1 MFAFS
6 IKKMVKSIGVGAL
19 LVLISI
25 YITGCANII
34 PPGGGPRD
42 SLPPK
47 LVVALPKDS
56 ATNVRTK
63 NFLLSFDEY
72 VTLQGVQ
79 ENLIVSPTVKNT
91 PILDYKLKNVTIK
104 FKDSLEENT
113 TYTLD
118 FGKAVV
124 DVNESNM
131 AKGFRYI
138 FSTGDKI
145 DNGSYNGRVIIAAS
159 GKVDST
165 LIVVLHNNL
174 NDTSVY
180 KNMPRYYTRVDG
192 KGDFRFTNLAPGK
205 YAAYIIP
212 TNFSK
217 KYDDSTNYF
226 GFLNEHV
233 LVGEKTKLDTIY
245 AFEEFKKVEK
255 KINTATNTKDPNTK
269 DSNTKDGKEDKRLKY
284 NAAFNNGEQDLLGPL
299 ELTFAKKISIKDSA
313 AIKLVDTNFI
323 SKEGYSLTLD
333 SNGTKLSIAYN
344 WPAAKPF
351 KLLFPKG
358 SVIDSIGNTTA
369 KSDTLSF
376 YTKKE
381 IDYGLIKFKFPN
393 IDTTRHPVL
402 QIIERD
408 QVINSYPLSR
418 NQLIIQRY
426 KPGSYELRILFD
438 ANKNGIWDTGS
449 FKINKRQPEI
459 VIEIPKP
466 ISVRNNWENEI
477 TVTW

>member
-1 MFAFS
+1 MFALS
-6 IKKMVKSIGVGAL
+6 IHKMFKPIGTVVFF
-19 LVLISI
+19 VLISM

-47 LVVALPKDS
+47 LIVALPKDS

-72 VTLQGVQ
+72 VTLQSLQ

-91 PILDYKLKNVTIK
+91 PIIDYKLKNVTIK

-118 FGKAVV
+118 FGKAIV

-138 FSTGDKI
+138 FSTGNNI
-145 DNGSYNGRVIIAAS
+145 DNGNYNGHVKIAPT

-174 NDTSVY
+174 NDTSIY
-180 KNMPRYYTRVDG
+180 NNTPRYYTRVDG
-192 KGDFRFTNLAPGK
+192 KGNFSFKNLAPGK
-205 YAAYIIP
+205 YAAYVIP
-212 TNFSK
+212 TNFSR

-226 GFLNEHV
+226 GFLNAPV
-233 LVGEKTKLDTIY
+233 LVSEKTKSDTMY
-245 AFEEFKKVEK
+245 AFEEFKKIEK
-255 KINTATNTKDPNTK
+255 KIYAAASSK
-269 DSNTKDGKEDKRLKY
+269 DSKEDKRLKY
-284 NAAFNNGEQDLLGPL
+284 NASFNNGEQDLLGPL
-299 ELTFAKKISIKDSA
+299 ELSFAKKITIKDTAS
-313 AIKLVDTNFI
+313 IRLVDTSFV
-323 SKEGYSLTLD
+323 SKEGYTVTLD
-333 SNGTKLSIAYN
+333 SSALKLSIGYN
-344 WPAAKPF
+344 WPAGEPF
-351 KLLFPKG
+351 KLLLTKG
-358 SVIDSIGNTTA
+358 AVTDSLGNATA

-381 IDYGLIKFKFPN
+381 VDYGLIKFKFSN
-393 IDTTRHPVL
+393 IDTSLHPVL
-402 QIIERD
+402 QIIERNE
-408 QVINSYPLSR
+408 VINSYALTS
-418 NQLIIQRY
+418 NQLVIKRY

-438 ANKNGIWDTGS
+438 TNKNGVWDTGS
-449 FKINKRQPEI
+449 FKLNKRQPEI

-466 ISVRNNWENEI
+466 ISVRNNWDNEI

>member
-1 MFAFS
+1 MF
-6 IKKMVKSIGVGAL
+6 KPIGTVVFF
-19 LVLISI
+19 VLISM

-47 LVVALPKDS
+47 LIVALPKDS

-72 VTLQGVQ
+72 VTLQGLQ

-91 PILDYKLKNVTIK
+91 PIIDYKLKNVTIK

-118 FGKAVV
+118 FGKALV

-138 FSTGDKI
+138 FSTGNNI
-145 DNGSYNGRVIIAAS
+145 DNGNYNGHVKIAAT

-174 NDTSVY
+174 NDTSIY
-180 KNMPRYYTRVDG
+180 NNTPRYYTRVDG
-192 KGDFRFTNLAPGK
+192 KGNFSFKNLAPGK
-205 YAAYIIP
+205 YAAYVIP
-212 TNFSK
+212 TNFSR

-226 GFLNEHV
+226 GFLNAPV
-233 LVGEKTKLDTIY
+233 LVSEKTKSDTMY
-245 AFEEFKKVEK
+245 AFEEFKKIEK
-255 KINTATNTKDPNTK
+255 KIYAAASSK
-269 DSNTKDGKEDKRLKY
+269 DSKEDKRLKY
-284 NAAFNNGEQDLLGPL
+284 NASFNNGEQDLLGPL
-299 ELTFAKKISIKDSA
+299 ELSFAKKITIKDTAS
-313 AIKLVDTNFI
+313 IRLVDTSFVR
-323 SKEGYSLTLD
+323 KEGYTVTLD
-333 SNGTKLSIAYN
+333 SSALKLSIGYN
-344 WPAAKPF
+344 WPAGEPF
-351 KLLFPKG
+351 KLVLTKG
-358 SVIDSIGNTTA
+358 AVTDSLGNATA

-381 IDYGLIKFKFPN
+381 VDYGLIKFKFSN
-393 IDTTRHPVL
+393 IDTSLHPVL
-402 QIIERD
+402 QIIERNEI
-408 QVINSYPLSR
+408 INSYPLSS
-418 NQLIIQRY
+418 NQLLIKRY
-426 KPGSYELRILFD
+426 KPGSYELSILFD
-438 ANKNGIWDTGS
+438 TNKNGIWDTGS
-449 FKINKRQPEI
+449 FKVNKRQPEI

-466 ISVRNNWENEI
+466 ISVRNNWDNEI

>member
-1 MFAFS
+1 MF
-6 IKKMVKSIGVGAL
+6 KPIGTVVFF
-19 LVLISI
+19 VLISM

-47 LVVALPKDS
+47 LIVALPKDS

-72 VTLQGVQ
+72 VTLQGLQ

-91 PILDYKLKNVTIK
+91 PIIDYKLKNVTIK

-118 FGKAVV
+118 FGKAIV

-138 FSTGDKI
+138 FSTGNNI
-145 DNGSYNGRVIIAAS
+145 DNGNYNGHVKIAAT

-174 NDTSVY
+174 NDTSIY
-180 KNMPRYYTRVDG
+180 NNTPRYYTRVDG
-192 KGDFRFTNLAPGK
+192 KGNFSFKNLAPGK
-205 YAAYIIP
+205 YAAYVIP
-212 TNFSK
+212 TNFSR

-226 GFLNEHV
+226 GFLNTPV
-233 LVGEKTKLDTIY
+233 LVSEKTKSDTMY
-245 AFEEFKKVEK
+245 AFEEFKKIEK
-255 KINTATNTKDPNTK
+255 KIYAAASSK
-269 DSNTKDGKEDKRLKY
+269 DSKEDKRLKY
-284 NAAFNNGEQDLLGPL
+284 NASFNNGEQDLLGPL
-299 ELTFAKKISIKDSA
+299 ELSFAKKITIKDTAS
-313 AIKLVDTNFI
+313 IRLVDTSFVR
-323 SKEGYSLTLD
+323 KEGYTVTLD
-333 SNGTKLSIAYN
+333 SSALKLSIGYN
-344 WPAAKPF
+344 WPAGEPF
-351 KLLFPKG
+351 KLVLTKG
-358 SVIDSIGNTTA
+358 AVTDSLGNATA

-381 IDYGLIKFKFPN
+381 VDYGLIKFKFSN
-393 IDTTRHPVL
+393 IDTSLHPVL
-402 QIIERD
+402 QIIERNEI
-408 QVINSYPLSR
+408 INSYPLSS
-418 NQLIIQRY
+418 NQLLIKRY
-426 KPGSYELRILFD
+426 KPGSYELSILFD
-438 ANKNGIWDTGS
+438 TNKNGIWDTGS
-449 FKINKRQPEI
+449 FKVNKRQPEI

-466 ISVRNNWENEI
+466 ISVRNNWDNEI

>member
-1 MFAFS
+1 MF
-6 IKKMVKSIGVGAL
+6 KPIGTVVFF
-19 LVLISI
+19 VLISM

-47 LVVALPKDS
+47 LIVALPKDS

-72 VTLQGVQ
+72 VTLQGLQ

-91 PILDYKLKNVTIK
+91 PIIDYKLKNVTIK

-118 FGKAVV
+118 FGKALV

-138 FSTGDKI
+138 FSTGNNI
-145 DNGSYNGRVIIAAS
+145 DNGNYNGHVKIAAT

-174 NDTSVY
+174 NDTSIY
-180 KNMPRYYTRVDG
+180 NNTPRYYTRLDG
-192 KGDFRFTNLAPGK
+192 KGNFSFKNLAPGK
-205 YAAYIIP
+205 YAAYVIP
-212 TNFSK
+212 TNFSR

-226 GFLNEHV
+226 GFLNAPV
-233 LVGEKTKLDTIY
+233 LVSEKTKSDTMY
-245 AFEEFKKVEK
+245 AFEEFKKIEK
-255 KINTATNTKDPNTK
+255 KIYAAASSK
-269 DSNTKDGKEDKRLKY
+269 DSKEDKRLKY
-284 NAAFNNGEQDLLGPL
+284 NASFNNGEQDLLGPL
-299 ELTFAKKISIKDSA
+299 ELSFAKKITIKDTAS
-313 AIKLVDTNFI
+313 IRLVDTSFVR
-323 SKEGYSLTLD
+323 KEGYTVTLD
-333 SNGTKLSIAYN
+333 SSALKLSIGYN
-344 WPAAKPF
+344 WPAGEPF
-351 KLLFPKG
+351 KLVLTKG
-358 SVIDSIGNTTA
+358 AVTDSLGNATA

-381 IDYGLIKFKFPN
+381 VDYGLIKFKFSN
-393 IDTTRHPVL
+393 IDTSLHPVL
-402 QIIERD
+402 QIIERNEI
-408 QVINSYPLSR
+408 INSYPLSS
-418 NQLIIQRY
+418 NQLLIKRY
-426 KPGSYELRILFD
+426 KPGSYELSILFD
-438 ANKNGIWDTGS
+438 TNKNGIWDTGS
-449 FKINKRQPEI
+449 FKVNKRQPEI

-466 ISVRNNWENEI
+466 ISVRNNWDNEI

>member
-1 MFAFS
+1 MF
-6 IKKMVKSIGVGAL
+6 KPIGIVVFF
-19 LVLISI
+19 VLISM

-47 LVVALPKDS
+47 LIVALPKDS

-72 VTLQGVQ
+72 VTLQGLQ

-91 PILDYKLKNVTIK
+91 PIIDYKLKNVTIK

-118 FGKAVV
+118 FGKAIV

-138 FSTGDKI
+138 FSTGNNI
-145 DNGSYNGRVIIAAS
+145 DNGNYNGHVKIAAT

-174 NDTSVY
+174 NDTSIY
-180 KNMPRYYTRVDG
+180 NNTPRYYTRVDG
-192 KGDFRFTNLAPGK
+192 KGNFSFKNLAPGK
-205 YAAYIIP
+205 YAAYVIP
-212 TNFSK
+212 TNFSR

-226 GFLNEHV
+226 GFLNAPV
-233 LVGEKTKLDTIY
+233 LASEKIKSDTIY
-245 AFEEFKKVEK
+245 AFEAFKKVEK
-255 KINTATNTKDPNTK
+255 KIYAAASSK
-269 DSNTKDGKEDKRLKY
+269 DSKEDKRLKY
-284 NAAFNNGEQDLLGPL
+284 NASFNNGEQDLLGPL
-299 ELTFAKKISIKDSA
+299 ELSFAKKITIKDTAS
-313 AIKLVDTNFI
+313 IRLVDTSFV
-323 SKEGYSLTLD
+323 SKEGYTVTLD
-333 SNGTKLSIAYN
+333 SSALKLSIGYN
-344 WPAAKPF
+344 WPAGEPF
-351 KLLFPKG
+351 KLLLPKG
-358 SVIDSIGNTTA
+358 AVTDSLGNATA

-381 IDYGLIKFKFPN
+381 VDYGLIKFKFPN
-393 IDTTRHPVL
+393 IDTSLHPVL
-402 QIIERD
+402 QIIERNEI
-408 QVINSYPLSR
+408 INSYPLLS
-418 NQLIIQRY
+418 NQLLIKRY
-426 KPGSYELRILFD
+426 KPGSYELSILFD
-438 ANKNGIWDTGS
+438 TNKNGIWDTGS
-449 FKINKRQPEI
+449 FKFNKRQPEI

-466 ISVRNNWENEI
+466 ISVRNNWDNEI

>member
-1 MFAFS
+1 MFAVS
-6 IKKMVKSIGVGAL
+6 IQKMFKSVGAVAL
-19 LVLISI
+19 MLLISL
-25 YITGCANII
+25 YLTGCANII

-63 NFLLSFDEY
+63 NFMLSFDEY
-72 VTLQGVQ
+72 VTLQGIQ

-91 PILDYKLKNVTIK
+91 PIIDYKLKNVTIK

-138 FSTGDKI
+138 FSTGSTI
-145 DNGSYNGRVIIAAS
+145 DNGNYNGHVIVAAT

-174 NDTSVY
+174 NDTSIY
-180 KNMPRYYTRVDG
+180 KNTPRYYTRVDG
-192 KGDFRFTNLAPGK
+192 KGNFSFRNLAPGR
-205 YAAYIIP
+205 YAAYVIP
-212 TNFSK
+212 TNFSR

-226 GFLNEHV
+226 GFLNEQV
-233 LVGEKTKLDTIY
+233 VVSEKTKPDTIY
-245 AFEEFKKVEK
+245 AFEAFKKIEK
-255 KINTATNTKDPNTK
+255 KIYATTNTKDA
-269 DSNTKDGKEDKRLKY
+269 KEDKRLKY
-284 NAAFNNGEQDLLGPL
+284 NVSFNNGEQDLLSPL
-299 ELTFAKKISIKDSA
+299 ELTFAKKVSIKDSA
-313 AIKLVDTNFI
+313 AIKLVDTSFVP
-323 SKEGYSLTLD
+323 KENYTLTLD
-333 SNGTKLSIAYN
+333 SAATKLSIGYN
-344 WPAAKPF
+344 WPAGEPF
-351 KLLFPKG
+351 KLLLTKG
-358 SVIDSIGNTTA
+358 FVADSLGNTTA

-381 IDYGLIKFKFPN
+381 ADYGLIKFKFPN

-402 QIIERD
+402 QIIERNE
-408 QVINSYPLSR
+408 VINSYALTS
-418 NQLIIQRY
+418 NQLLIKRY

-438 ANKNGIWDTGS
+438 TNKNGIWDTGS
-449 FKINKRQPEI
+449 FQVNKRQPEI

-466 ISVRNNWENEI
+466 ISVRNNWDNEI

>member
-1 MFAFS
+1 MF
-6 IKKMVKSIGVGAL
+6 KPIGTVVFF
-19 LVLISI
+19 VLISM

-47 LVVALPKDS
+47 LIVALPKDS

-72 VTLQGVQ
+72 VTLQGLQ

-91 PILDYKLKNVTIK
+91 PIIDYKLKNVTIK

-118 FGKAVV
+118 FGKALV

-138 FSTGDKI
+138 FSTGNNI
-145 DNGSYNGRVIIAAS
+145 DNGNYNGHVKIAAI

-174 NDTSVY
+174 NDTSIY
-180 KNMPRYYTRVDG
+180 NNTPRYYTRVDG
-192 KGDFRFTNLAPGK
+192 KGNFSFKNLAPGK
-205 YAAYIIP
+205 YAAYVIP
-212 TNFSK
+212 TNFSR

-226 GFLNEHV
+226 GFLNAPV
-233 LVGEKTKLDTIY
+233 LVSEKTKSDTMY
-245 AFEEFKKVEK
+245 AFEEFKKIEK
-255 KINTATNTKDPNTK
+255 KIYAAASSK
-269 DSNTKDGKEDKRLKY
+269 DSKEDKRLKY
-284 NAAFNNGEQDLLGPL
+284 NASFNNGEQDLLGPL
-299 ELTFAKKISIKDSA
+299 ELSFAKKITIKDTAS
-313 AIKLVDTNFI
+313 IRLVDTSFVR
-323 SKEGYSLTLD
+323 KEGYTVTLD
-333 SNGTKLSIAYN
+333 SSALKLSIGYN
-344 WPAAKPF
+344 WPAGEPF
-351 KLLFPKG
+351 KLVLTKG
-358 SVIDSIGNTTA
+358 AVTDSLGNATA

-381 IDYGLIKFKFPN
+381 VDYGLIKFKFSN
-393 IDTTRHPVL
+393 IDTSLHPVL
-402 QIIERD
+402 QIIERNEI
-408 QVINSYPLSR
+408 INSYPLSS
-418 NQLIIQRY
+418 NQLLIKRY
-426 KPGSYELRILFD
+426 KPGSYELSILFD
-438 ANKNGIWDTGS
+438 TNKNGIWDTGS
-449 FKINKRQPEI
+449 FKVNKRQPEI

-466 ISVRNNWENEI
+466 ISVRNNWDNEI

>member
-1 MFAFS
+1 MF
-6 IKKMVKSIGVGAL
+6 KPIGTVVFF
-19 LVLISI
+19 VLISM

-47 LVVALPKDS
+47 LIVALPKDS

-72 VTLQGVQ
+72 VTLQGLQ
-79 ENLIVSPTVKNT
+79 ENLIVSPTVKNM
-91 PILDYKLKNVTIK
+91 PIIDYKLKNVTIK

-118 FGKAVV
+118 FGKALV

-138 FSTGDKI
+138 FSTGNNI
-145 DNGSYNGRVIIAAS
+145 DNGNYNGHVKIAAT

-174 NDTSVY
+174 NDTSIY
-180 KNMPRYYTRVDG
+180 NNTPRYYTRVDG
-192 KGDFRFTNLAPGK
+192 KGNFSFKNLAPGK
-205 YAAYIIP
+205 YAAYVIP
-212 TNFSK
+212 TNFSR

-226 GFLNEHV
+226 GFLNAPV
-233 LVGEKTKLDTIY
+233 LVSEKTKSDTMY
-245 AFEEFKKVEK
+245 AFEEFKKIEK
-255 KINTATNTKDPNTK
+255 KIYAAASSK
-269 DSNTKDGKEDKRLKY
+269 DSKEDKRLKY
-284 NAAFNNGEQDLLGPL
+284 NASFNNGEQDLLGPL
-299 ELTFAKKISIKDSA
+299 ELSFAKKITIKDTAS
-313 AIKLVDTNFI
+313 IRLVDTSFVR
-323 SKEGYSLTLD
+323 KEGYTVTLD
-333 SNGTKLSIAYN
+333 SSALKLSIGYN
-344 WPAAKPF
+344 WPAGEPF
-351 KLLFPKG
+351 KLVLTKG
-358 SVIDSIGNTTA
+358 AVTDSLGNATA

-381 IDYGLIKFKFPN
+381 VDYGLIKFKFSN
-393 IDTTRHPVL
+393 IDTSLHPVL
-402 QIIERD
+402 QIIERNEI
-408 QVINSYPLSR
+408 INSYPLSS
-418 NQLIIQRY
+418 NQLLIKRY
-426 KPGSYELRILFD
+426 KPGSYELSILFD
-438 ANKNGIWDTGS
+438 TNKNGIWDTGS
-449 FKINKRQPEI
+449 FKVNKRQPEI

-466 ISVRNNWENEI
+466 ISVRNNWDNEI

>member
-42 SLPPK
+42 SLPPT

-63 NFLLSFDEY
+63 NFLLSFNEF
-72 VTLQGVQ
+72 VTLQGLQ
-79 ENLIVSPTVKNT
+79 ENLIVSPTVKNN
-91 PILDYKLKNVTIK
+91 PIIDYKLKNVTIK

-118 FGKAVV
+118 FGKALV
-124 DVNESNM
+124 DVNESNV

-138 FSTGDKI
+138 FSTGNTI
-145 DNGSYNGRVIIAAS
+145 DNGNYTGHVIVAAT

-180 KNMPRYYTRVDG
+180 KNTPRYYARVDG
-192 KGDFRFTNLAPGK
+192 KGNFSFRNLAPGK

-212 TNFSK
+212 TNFSR

-226 GFLNEHV
+226 GFLNAPV
-233 LVGEKTKLDTIY
+233 TVSEKTKADTIY
-245 AFEEFKKVEK
+245 AFEEFKKIEK
-255 KINTATNTKDPNTK
+255 KIYAAANTKDP
-269 DSNTKDGKEDKRLKY
+269 KEDKRLKY
-284 NAAFNNGEQDLLGPL
+284 NVAFNNGEQDLLTPL
-299 ELTFAKKISIKDSA
+299 EITFAKIVSIKDSA
-313 AIKLVDTNFI
+313 AIQLVDTNFVR
-323 SKEGYSLTLD
+323 KEGYSLSLD
-333 SNGTKLSIAYN
+333 SAATKLSIGNN
-344 WPAAKPF
+344 WPAGEPF
-351 KLLFPKG
+351 KLILTKG
-358 SVIDSIGNTTA
+358 FVADSLGNTTA

-381 IDYGLIKFKFPN
+381 NDYGLLKFKFPN

-408 QVINSYPLSR
+408 QVINSYPLSS
-418 NQLIIQRY
+418 NQLIVKRY

-449 FKINKRQPEI
+449 FKLNKRQPEI

-466 ISVRNNWENEI
+466 ISVRNNWDNEI

>member
-1 MFAFS
+1 MFALS
-6 IKKMVKSIGVGAL
+6 IKKMFKPIGIVVFF
-19 LVLISI
+19 VLISM

-47 LVVALPKDS
+47 LIVALPKDS

-72 VTLQGVQ
+72 VTLQGLQ

-91 PILDYKLKNVTIK
+91 PIIDYKLKNVTIK

-118 FGKAVV
+118 FGKAIV

-138 FSTGDKI
+138 FSTGNNI
-145 DNGSYNGRVIIAAS
+145 DNGNYNGHVKIAAT

-174 NDTSVY
+174 NDTSIY
-180 KNMPRYYTRVDG
+180 NNTPRYYTRVDG
-192 KGDFRFTNLAPGK
+192 KGNFSFKNLAPGK
-205 YAAYIIP
+205 YAAYVIP
-212 TNFSK
+212 TNFSR

-226 GFLNEHV
+226 GFLNAPV
-233 LVGEKTKLDTIY
+233 LASEKIKSDTIY

-255 KINTATNTKDPNTK
+255 KIYAAASSK
-269 DSNTKDGKEDKRLKY
+269 DSKEDKRLKY
-284 NAAFNNGEQDLLGPL
+284 NASFNNGEQDLLGPL
-299 ELTFAKKISIKDSA
+299 ELSFAKKIRIKDTAS
-313 AIKLVDTNFI
+313 IRLVDTSFV
-323 SKEGYSLTLD
+323 SKEGYTVTLD
-333 SNGTKLSIAYN
+333 SSALKLSVGYN
-344 WPAAKPF
+344 WPAGEPF
-351 KLLFPKG
+351 KLLLPKG
-358 SVIDSIGNTTA
+358 AVTDSLGNATA

-381 IDYGLIKFKFPN
+381 VDYGLIKFKFPN
-393 IDTTRHPVL
+393 IDTSLHPVL
-402 QIIERD
+402 QIIERNEI
-408 QVINSYPLSR
+408 INSYPLTS
-418 NQLIIQRY
+418 NQLLIKRY
-426 KPGSYELRILFD
+426 KPGSYELSILFD
-438 ANKNGIWDTGS
+438 SNKNGIWDTGS
-449 FKINKRQPEI
+449 FKVNKRQPEI

-466 ISVRNNWENEI
+466 ISVRNNWDNEI

>member
-1 MFAFS
+1 MFALS
-6 IKKMVKSIGVGAL
+6 IQKMLKPVGAL
-19 LVLISI
+19 ALTLLISI
-25 YITGCANII
+25 YLTGCANII
-34 PPGGGPRD
+34 PPGGGPKD

-47 LVVALPKDS
+47 LLVALPKDS

-72 VTLQGVQ
+72 VTLQGIQ

-91 PILDYKLKNVTIK
+91 PIIDYKLKNVTIK

-113 TYTLD
+113 TYVLD

-124 DVNESNM
+124 DVNESNI

-138 FSTGDKI
+138 FSTGNNI
-145 DNGSYNGRVIIAAS
+145 DNGNYGGHVILAAT

-174 NDTSVY
+174 SDTSVY
-180 KNMPRYYTRVDG
+180 KNTPRYYTRVDG
-192 KGDFRFTNLAPGK
+192 KGNFSFRNLAPGK
-205 YAAYIIP
+205 YAAYVIP
-212 TNFSK
+212 TNFSR

-226 GFLNEHV
+226 GFLNDQV
-233 LVGEKTKLDTIY
+233 VVTEKTKSDTIY
-245 AFEEFKKVEK
+245 AFEEFKKIEK
-255 KINTATNTKDPNTK
+255 KIFAAANTK
-269 DSNTKDGKEDKRLKY
+269 DSKEDKRLKY
-284 NAAFNNGEQDLLGPL
+284 NASFNNGEQDLLAPL
-299 ELTFAKKISIKDSA
+299 ELTFAKKIGIKDSA
-313 AIKLVDTNFI
+313 AIRLVDTNFVR
-323 SKEGYSLTLD
+323 KEGYSLALD
-333 SNGTKLSIAYN
+333 TAATKLSIGYN
-344 WPAAKPF
+344 WPAGEPF
-351 KLLFPKG
+351 KLILTKG
-358 SVIDSIGNTTA
+358 SVTDSLGNTTA

-381 IDYGLIKFKFPN
+381 VDYGLIKFKFPN

-408 QVINSYPLSR
+408 QIMNSYPLSS
-418 NQLIIQRY
+418 NQLVIKRY

-438 ANKNGIWDTGS
+438 TNKNGVWDTGS
-449 FKINKRQPEI
+449 FQANKRQPEI

-466 ISVRNNWENEI
+466 ISVRNNWDNEI
-477 TVTW
+477 TLTW

>member
-1 MFAFS
+1 MF
-6 IKKMVKSIGVGAL
+6 KPIGTVVFF
-19 LVLISI
+19 VLISM

-47 LVVALPKDS
+47 LIVALPKDS

-72 VTLQGVQ
+72 VTLQGLQ

-91 PILDYKLKNVTIK
+91 PIIDYKLKNVTIK

-118 FGKAVV
+118 FGKALV

-138 FSTGDKI
+138 FSTGNNI
-145 DNGSYNGRVIIAAS
+145 DNGNYNGHVKIAAT

-174 NDTSVY
+174 NDTSIY
-180 KNMPRYYTRVDG
+180 NNTPRYYTRVDG
-192 KGDFRFTNLAPGK
+192 KGNFSFKNLAPGK
-205 YAAYIIP
+205 YAAYVIP
-212 TNFSK
+212 TNFSR

-226 GFLNEHV
+226 GFLNAPV
-233 LVGEKTKLDTIY
+233 LASEKIKSDTIY

-255 KINTATNTKDPNTK
+255 KIYAAASSK
-269 DSNTKDGKEDKRLKY
+269 DSKEDKRLKY
-284 NAAFNNGEQDLLGPL
+284 NASFNNGEQDLLGPL
-299 ELTFAKKISIKDSA
+299 ELSFAKKITIKDTAS
-313 AIKLVDTNFI
+313 IRLVDTSFV
-323 SKEGYSLTLD
+323 SKEGYTVTLD
-333 SNGTKLSIAYN
+333 SSALKLSIGYN
-344 WPAAKPF
+344 WPAGEPF
-351 KLLFPKG
+351 KLVLTKG
-358 SVIDSIGNTTA
+358 AVTDSLGNATA

-381 IDYGLIKFKFPN
+381 VDYGLIKFKFSN
-393 IDTTRHPVL
+393 IDTSLHPVL
-402 QIIERD
+402 QIIERNEI
-408 QVINSYPLSR
+408 INSYPLSS
-418 NQLIIQRY
+418 NQLLIKRY
-426 KPGSYELRILFD
+426 KPGSYELSILFD
-438 ANKNGIWDTGS
+438 TNKNGIWDTGS
-449 FKINKRQPEI
+449 FKVNKRQPEI

-466 ISVRNNWENEI
+466 ISVRNNWDNEI

>member
-1 MFAFS
+1 MF
-6 IKKMVKSIGVGAL
+6 KPIGTVVFF
-19 LVLISI
+19 VLISM

-47 LVVALPKDS
+47 LIVALPKDS

-72 VTLQGVQ
+72 VTLQGLQ

-91 PILDYKLKNVTIK
+91 PIIDYKLKNVTIK

-118 FGKAVV
+118 FGKAIV

-138 FSTGDKI
+138 FSTGNNI
-145 DNGSYNGRVIIAAS
+145 DNGNYNGHVKIAAN

-174 NDTSVY
+174 NDTSIY
-180 KNMPRYYTRVDG
+180 NNTPRYYTRVDG
-192 KGDFRFTNLAPGK
+192 KGNFSFKNLAPGK
-205 YAAYIIP
+205 YAAYVIP
-212 TNFSK
+212 TNFSR

-226 GFLNEHV
+226 GFLNAPV
-233 LVGEKTKLDTIY
+233 LVSEKTKSDTMY
-245 AFEEFKKVEK
+245 AFEEFKKIEK
-255 KINTATNTKDPNTK
+255 KIYAAASSK
-269 DSNTKDGKEDKRLKY
+269 DSKEDKRLKY
-284 NAAFNNGEQDLLGPL
+284 NASFNNGEQDLLGPL
-299 ELTFAKKISIKDSA
+299 ELSFAKKITIKDTAS
-313 AIKLVDTNFI
+313 IRLVDTSFV
-323 SKEGYSLTLD
+323 SKEGYTVTLD
-333 SNGTKLSIAYN
+333 SSALKLSIGYN
-344 WPAAKPF
+344 WPAGEPF
-351 KLLFPKG
+351 KLLLTKG
-358 SVIDSIGNTTA
+358 AVTDSLGNATA

-381 IDYGLIKFKFPN
+381 VDYGLIKFKFPN
-393 IDTTRHPVL
+393 IDTSLHPVL
-402 QIIERD
+402 QIIERNEI
-408 QVINSYPLSR
+408 INSYPLSS
-418 NQLIIQRY
+418 NQLLIKRY
-426 KPGSYELRILFD
+426 KPGSYELSILFD
-438 ANKNGIWDTGS
+438 TNKNGIWDTGS
-449 FKINKRQPEI
+449 FKVNKRQPEI

-466 ISVRNNWENEI
+466 ISVRNNWDNEI